1 MTVEIARAEGIRHR
15 SSSRMFWRR
24 AGPLAQSGGADERV
38 RGFLIKRRGPL
49 NTVALLERRKRP
61 LCLWAHHAIERATV
75 ESLVMKLYLRPPD
88 VVFGEISGVYPMV
101 RVLKQRWYC
110 SCQSTRPRAS
120 GTPRPG
126 GNS

>member
-15 SSSRMFWRR
+15 SSSRMFWRQ

-38 RGFLIKRRGPL
+38 RGFLIERRGPL

-75 ESLVMKLYLRPPD
+75 ESLVPLGRVRWLEPTTRQPHPSPPFITCFVLRSKCKRRRCAD
-88 VVFGEISGVYPMV
+88 S
-101 RVLKQRWYC
+101 
-110 SCQSTRPRAS
+110 
-120 GTPRPG
+120 
-126 GNS
+126 

>member
-49 NTVALLERRKRP
+49 NTVALLERRERP
-61 LCLWAHHAIERATV
+61 PRLWAHHAIERAIV
-75 ESLVMKLYLRPPD
+75 EPYHTKLYLRPPD
-88 VVFGEISGVYPMV
+88 VVFREIRGIYPMV
-101 RVLKQRWYC
+101 RSFSHWRVF
-110 SCQSTRPRAS
+110 
-120 GTPRPG
+120 
-126 GNS
+126 